1 MSEGREV
8 RMATHMGRLE
18 ARRGASNPF
27 LSWHAFG
34 IDQLFPAHSAQEAAS
49 AGTGRTHNKV
59 DCILPS
65 PGMGRLPALG
75 QKVRYSAAGNAWRR
89 CRHHFRIVDGK
100 HVKSCYHLATTLHQA
115 ALDSSATMPPVGA
128 SFGQS
133 RHLSQWRSSVT
144 NSTPAIRPTHQ
155 VHQSTIEEGSQSNE
169 VYSSSSNFSSDKPSG
184 ICDEGANASSLLI
197 FFRNTPTGI
206 PNPIYRE
213 PATCQ

>member
-1 MSEGREV
+1 MPSV
-8 RMATHMGRLE
+8 LTNYFQHTLHKKLLVLE
-18 ARRGASNPF
+18 QVEPTTKLTAFCQARGWA
-27 LSWHAFG
+27 
-34 IDQLFPAHSAQEAAS
+34 
-49 AGTGRTHNKV
+49 
-59 DCILPS
+59 
-65 PGMGRLPALG
+65 ALG

>member
-1 MSEGREV
+1 MYAEGREV

-49 AGTGRTHNKV
+49 AGTRRWKV
-59 DCILPS
+59 SLVEPTTKLTAFCQARRWANS
-65 PGMGRLPALG
+65 PRFDKSPVLRGGECMGVVAVTIFVLLM
-75 QKVRYSAAGNAWRR
+75 VS
-89 CRHHFRIVDGK
+89 I
-100 HVKSCYHLATTLHQA
+100 KSCYHLNNAIRLR
-115 ALDSSATMPPVGA
+115 DSSATMPPVGA

-155 VHQSTIEEGSQSNE
+155 VRQSTIEEGSQNNE

-206 PNPIYRE
+206 PNPIY
-213 PATCQ
+213 